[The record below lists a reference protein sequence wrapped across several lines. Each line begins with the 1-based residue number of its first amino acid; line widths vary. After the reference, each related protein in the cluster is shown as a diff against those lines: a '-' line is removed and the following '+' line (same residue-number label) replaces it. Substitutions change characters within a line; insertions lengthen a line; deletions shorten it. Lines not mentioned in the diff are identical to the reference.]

1 MRNPILTAALVATLA
16 GAFPA
21 TAQTPRSRP
30 SRDDGDV
37 VIYVHP
43 VRRYDP
49 GDDDP
54 RGDLRAPR
62 ALVDDY
68 GYYDPRDED
77 PRSDLRARR
86 RGRTYTADDL
96 RRDQRTDLRD
106 RRYAPRE
113 EAEEDDPPAD
123 RGAD

>member
-1 MRNPILTAALVATLA
+1 MRTPFLTAALVATMA

-21 TAQTPRSRP
+21 TAQAPRRRP
-30 SRDDGDV
+30 LRDDGNV

-43 VRRYDP
+43 VRRHDP
-49 GDDDP
+49 RDDDP
-54 RGDLRAPR
+54 RSDLRAPR

-68 GYYDPRDED
+68 GYDDPRDQD
-77 PRSDLRARR
+77 PRSNLRARR
-86 RGRTYTADDL
+86 RSSTYTADDL
-96 RRDQRTDLRD
+96 RRDQRADLRD
-106 RRYAPRE
+106 RRYAPRD

>member
-1 MRNPILTAALVATLA
+1 MRTPILTAALVATLA

-21 TAQTPRSRP
+21 TSQAPQVRS
-30 SRDDGDV
+30 SLDDGDI
-37 VIYVHP
+37 VIHVHP
-43 VRRYDP
+43 VRRHDP
-49 GDDDP
+49 RDDDP
-54 RGDLRAPR
+54 RRDLRAPR

-68 GYYDPRDED
+68 GYDDPRDED
-77 PRSDLRARR
+77 PRSDLRTRR

-96 RRDQRTDLRD
+96 RRDQRADLRD
-106 RRYAPRE
+106 RRYAPRD

>member
-21 TAQTPRSRP
+21 TAQSPRRRP
-30 SRDDGDV
+30 PRNDGDV
-37 VIYVHP
+37 AIYVHP
-43 VRRYDP
+43 VRRHDP
-49 GDDDP
+49 RDDDP
-54 RGDLRAPR
+54 RSNLRAPR

-68 GYYDPRDED
+68 GYDDPRDED
-77 PRSDLRARR
+77 PRSDLRGLR

-96 RRDQRTDLRD
+96 RREQRADLRD
-106 RRYAPRE
+106 RRYAPRD

-123 RGAD
+123 RGED